1 MMNAYFSSIGTKLAT
16 QLPAYLPALPI
27 ETGIADDSTDIP
39 TLAVIS
45 IQEGIVKSK
54 ILNLKTNKVTGRDE
68 VAPKLL
74 RLLGGTVA
82 PLLVSLFTSTFK
94 TGVVPLEWKTAK
106 LMTVHKKD
114 DKTDRGNYRPLS
126 ILSVP
131 SKILESCVN
140 DEIVDHVLNSNR
152 LGNR

>member
-16 QLPAYLPALPI
+16 QLPAYLPALLPI

-54 ILNLKTNKVTGRDE
+54 ILNLKTNKATGRDE
-68 VAPKLL
+68 VAPRLL

-82 PLLVSLFTSTFK
+82 APLVSLFTSTFK

-106 LMTVHKKD
+106 LTTVHKKD

-131 SKILESCVN
+131 SKILMT
-140 DEIVDHVLNSNR
+140 R
-152 LGNR
+152 LLTMC